1 MAAEPL
7 SAEGDILTRAHEL
20 SDTDD
25 IAEMITIIIARA
37 RSARVDSEP
46 LAGLA
51 TAAQKLADE
60 TWVGEAMKHDNGRE
74 RYVCDV
80 EMFEAISEAYG
91 QLQIESTYATDELE
105 KAQGAKSRARRA
117 HRLAQIVLAA
127 AIARPV
133 KLKCDGCHAV
143 RRAAIAEAQR
153 KIDEALNREALADDA
168 IEILAEVMDD
178 IDDAMACLLMVPDDY
193 EDHYAE
199 PLRLVREDPRALPKD
214 GDFLTAYGARLA
226 PRRIDRRAA
235 AAIGSALAGA
245 Q

>member
-1 MAAEPL
+1 MTAEPL
-7 SAEGDILTRAHEL
+7 SAEGGILTRAHEL

-60 TWVGEAMKHDNGRE
+60 TWVGEAMKHENGRE

-105 KAQGAKSRARRA
+105 MAQGAKSRARRA
-117 HRLAQIVLAA
+117 HRLAQIVFAA

-143 RRAAIAEAQR
+143 RRAAIAEARR
-153 KIDEALNREALADDA
+153 KIDEALNREALSDDA

-178 IDDAMACLLMVPDDY
+178 VDEAMACLLRVPDDY

-199 PLRLVREDPRALPKD
+199 PLRLVREDPRALPKE